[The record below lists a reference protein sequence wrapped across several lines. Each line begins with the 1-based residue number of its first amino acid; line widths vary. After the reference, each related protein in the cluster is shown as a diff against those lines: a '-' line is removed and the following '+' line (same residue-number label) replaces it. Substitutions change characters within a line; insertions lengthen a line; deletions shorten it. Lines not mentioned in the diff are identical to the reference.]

1 MTAPRPRAWGRL
13 MMAAVATSLSSACS
27 QAPTLTLPEVPL
39 AANYREAGEATSWS
53 AAQPADHLPRES
65 WWRLFNDPTLDD
77 LQQRLIVQ
85 SPDLAAALARYQQAQ
100 AATDQL
106 RAAQLP
112 TLGTSLTL
120 QRNRQSER
128 RPLRVLGPLSPNEYD
143 AHTLSL
149 NLDYELDLWG
159 RVRHQVASGVA
170 LDQAAQAD
178 LASARL
184 SLQAQLADTYLL
196 LRGLDRDAELL
207 ADAQAAYTKARDL
220 IQRRHEGGVS
230 SGLDLAR
237 AEAQLATTR
246 SQAHQSQAQRAV
258 AEHAIAALIGES
270 ASRTTLPVQHSE
282 LPLPQVPAGLPSAL
296 LQRRPDIAAAQR
308 RVAAANASVGM
319 ARSAVFPTVMLSA
332 SGGFQTSDI
341 GHFIAAPNTF
351 WAIGPALVMN
361 LFDGGRRRA
370 ETARAEAVL
379 DEAGARYR
387 GVVIAAFE
395 QVEDSLALLQHY
407 GAAAEEENSAVN
419 AAQRSLDIATARYKE
434 GAASYLEVVT
444 SQTATLQAQR
454 SALDLSTRQ
463 RRASVQLIRALGG
476 GWTASDAQ
484 APQVSSA
491 AVPSPALR
499 SP

>member
-1 MTAPRPRAWGRL
+1 MKPSRIVWG
-13 MMAAVATSLSSACS
+13 ATLGTLLAACS
-27 QAPTLTLPEVPL
+27 QAPTLKLPDVSV
-39 AANYREAGEATSWS
+39 AADYKEAAPWRT
-53 AAQPADHLPRES
+53 AQPADQLPREG
-65 WWRLFNDPTLDD
+65 WWSLFGDPELNA
-77 LQQRLIVQ
+77 LEQRLVQ
-85 SPDLAAALARYQQAQ
+85 HSPDLAAALARYQQAK
-100 AATDQL
+100 ASTDQL
-106 RAAQLP
+106 RAAELP
-112 TLGTSLTL
+112 TLGTSLSL

-128 RPLRVLGPLSPNEYD
+128 KPLRVLGPLSPNEYD

-159 RVRHQVASGVA
+159 RVRDQVANGVA
-170 LDQAAQAD
+170 LDQAALAD

-184 SLQAQLADTYLL
+184 SLQAQLAETYLL
-196 LRGLDRDAELL
+196 LRGLDRDAALL
-207 ADAQAAYTKARDL
+207 ADAEAAYGKARDL
-220 IQRRHEGGVS
+220 IQRRHDGGVS

-237 AEAQLATTR
+237 AEAQLAATR
-246 SQAHQSQAQRAV
+246 SQGRQSQAQRAV

-270 ASRTTLPVQHSE
+270 ASSYSLPAQ
-282 LPLPQVPAGLPSAL
+282 LTAIPLPQVPAGLPSAL

-308 RVAAANASVGM
+308 RVAAANASVGV
-319 ARSAVFPTVMLSA
+319 ARAAVFPTVMLSA

-387 GVVIAAFE
+387 GVVITAFQ

-407 GAAAEEENSAVN
+407 GDAAEEETTAVN
-419 AAQRSLDIATARYKE
+419 AAQRSLDIANARYKE

-476 GWTASDAQ
+476 GWAASTNSLAQ
-484 APQVSSA
+484 RQE
-491 AVPSPALR
+491 
-499 SP
+499 

>member
-1 MTAPRPRAWGRL
+1 MKPHRLVWSTALGTLLA
-13 MMAAVATSLSSACS
+13 ACS
-27 QAPTLTLPEVPL
+27 QAPTLKLPDVPL
-39 AANYREAGEATSWS
+39 AAEYKEAAPWRI
-53 AAQPADHLPRES
+53 AQPADQLPREG
-65 WWRLFNDPTLDD
+65 WWSLFGDPELNA
-77 LQQRLIVQ
+77 LEQRLVQ
-85 SPDLAAALARYQQAQ
+85 HSPDLAAALARYQQAK
-100 AATDQL
+100 ASTDQL
-106 RAAQLP
+106 RAAELP
-112 TLGTSLTL
+112 TLGTSLSL

-128 RPLRVLGPLSPNEYD
+128 KPLRVLGPLSPNEYD

-159 RVRHQVASGVA
+159 RVRDQVANGVA
-170 LDQAAQAD
+170 LDQAALAD

-184 SLQAQLADTYLL
+184 SLQAQLAETYLL
-196 LRGLDRDAELL
+196 LRGLDRDAALL
-207 ADAQAAYTKARDL
+207 ADAEAAYGKARDL
-220 IQRRHEGGVS
+220 IQRRHDGGVS

-237 AEAQLATTR
+237 AEAQLAATR
-246 SQAHQSQAQRAV
+246 SQARQSQAQRAV

-270 ASRTTLPVQHSE
+270 ASSYSLPAQ
-282 LPLPQVPAGLPSAL
+282 LTAIPLPQVPAGLPSAL

-308 RVAAANASVGM
+308 RVAAANASVGV
-319 ARSAVFPTVMLSA
+319 ARAAVFPTVMLSA

-387 GVVIAAFE
+387 GVVITAFQ

-407 GAAAEEENSAVN
+407 GDAAEEETTAVN
-419 AAQRSLDIATARYKE
+419 AAQRSLDIANARYKE

-476 GWTASDAQ
+476 GWAASTNSLAQ
-484 APQVSSA
+484 RQE
-491 AVPSPALR
+491 
-499 SP
+499 

>member
-1 MTAPRPRAWGRL
+1 MKPHRL
-13 MMAAVATSLSSACS
+13 VWSAALGALLAACS
-27 QAPTLTLPEVPL
+27 QAPTLKLPDVPL
-39 AANYREAGEATSWS
+39 AADYKEAAPWRT
-53 AAQPADHLPRES
+53 AQPTDQLPREG
-65 WWRLFNDPTLDD
+65 WWSLFGDPELNA
-77 LQQRLIVQ
+77 LEQRLVQ
-85 SPDLAAALARYQQAQ
+85 HSPDLAAALARYQQAK
-100 AATDQL
+100 ASTDQL
-106 RAAQLP
+106 RAAELP
-112 TLGTSLTL
+112 TLGTSLSL

-128 RPLRVLGPLSPNEYD
+128 KPLRVLGPLSPNEYD

-159 RVRHQVASGVA
+159 RVRNQVASGVA
-170 LDQAAQAD
+170 LDQAALAD

-184 SLQAQLADTYLL
+184 SLQAQLAETYLL
-196 LRGLDRDAELL
+196 LRGLDRDAALL
-207 ADAQAAYTKARDL
+207 ADAEAAYGKARDL
-220 IQRRHEGGVS
+220 IQRRHDGGVS

-237 AEAQLATTR
+237 AEAQLAATR
-246 SQAHQSQAQRAV
+246 SQARQSQAQRAV

-270 ASRTTLPVQHSE
+270 ASSYSLPAQRTDI
-282 LPLPQVPAGLPSAL
+282 PLPQVPAGLPSAL

-308 RVAAANASVGM
+308 RVAAANASVGV

-341 GHFIAAPNTF
+341 GHFIAAPNIF

-370 ETARAEAVL
+370 DTARAEAVL

-387 GVVIAAFE
+387 GVVITAFQ

-407 GAAAEEENSAVN
+407 GAAAEEEANAVN
-419 AAQRSLDIATARYKE
+419 AAQRSLDMATARYKE

-476 GWTASDAQ
+476 GWT
-484 APQVSSA
+484 VSSA
-491 AVPSPALR
+491 LLAQHQE
-499 SP
+499 